1 MPTSYFLKNLTR
13 ESLEAVWSHPDIS
26 ATKIA
31 ETLGVT
37 RQGIAYKAAS
47 LGLPPKPEYKGPEP
61 KVSDKVF
68 SEMWNLG
75 LSSADIA
82 KLVGY
87 KNPRTVLNRRAKL
100 GLEPRISRR
109 SRITIDQ
116 YREIK
121 MVEAMKNAGE
131 LI

>member
-1 MPTSYFLKNLTR
+1 MPTPRPLKNLTR
-13 ESLEAVWSHPDIS
+13 ESLEAVWSHPNIT

-37 RQGIAYKAAS
+37 RQGISYKAKS
-47 LGLPPKPEYKGPEP
+47 LGLDPKPQYNGPTP
-61 KVSDKVF
+61 KVSDEVF
-68 SEMWNLG
+68 TEMWNIG

-100 GLEPRISRR
+100 GLAARTNRR

-116 YREIK
+116 YREMK
-121 MVEAMKNAGE
+121 MAEAMKKAGE
-131 LI
+131 LS